1 MFDFCH
7 FVNVLS
13 PPPEIRRWGY
23 LRETLLRFKR
33 THDFQATFDAL
44 LDGEWVSGYFTG
56 LGSHRHELLKQHVSI
71 MLSKMYELSPFLF
84 LYMSSSPNRNV

>member
-1 MFDFCH
+1 
-7 FVNVLS
+7 

-56 LGSHRHELLKQHVSI
+56 LGSHRQELLKQH
-71 MLSKMYELSPFLF
+71 
-84 LYMSSSPNRNV
+84 